1 MIKFEDIEKLAEAY
15 ADTVA
20 EDRITIGEPIESYV
34 TFLLKNA
41 YIAGAVTMYNYNR
54 V

>member
-1 MIKFEDIEKLAEAY
+1 MFEQIEKSAEAY

-20 EDRITIGEPIESYV
+20 KERAEIGEPIEPYI

-41 YIAGAVTMYNYNR
+41 YIAGVVAMLQ
-54 V
+54 